1 MDRSLPEFIP
11 TIGMNTNTLYT
22 LRVIMKTGQ
31 ELRAGHVI
39 SIDGQPWL
47 IQKAEISRSRRNTAV
62 VKTKLKNLLN
72 GYLTETPYKADDKF
86 EDIVLD
92 RKEVTYS
99 YYADPRYVFVD
110 SDYEQYELDKDE
122 LGDMAPYI
130 EDGMEDVC
138 EAVFFEGKVISI
150 TPPNSVTREVV
161 YTEPSVRGDTS
172 GKVMKPARLTNGTEI
187 QVSAFVEIGD
197 KIIIDTRTHEYKSRA
212 KD

>member
-1 MDRSLPEFIP
+1 
-11 TIGMNTNTLYT
+11 
-22 LRVIMKTGQ
+22 MKTGQ

-39 SIDGQPWL
+39 NIDGSPWL
-47 IQKAEISRSRRNTAV
+47 IQKVEISRSGRNTAV

-92 RKEVTYS
+92 RKDVTYS
-99 YYADPRYVFVD
+99 YYADPMYVFVD
-110 SDYEQYELDKDE
+110 TDYNQYELTADE

-130 EDGMEDVC
+130 EDGIDDVC
-138 EAVFFEGKVISI
+138 EAVFFDGKVISI